1 MVPGPL
7 PATTL
12 FAEAFR
18 SAIMG
23 KLREGGANY
32 QRLRPPCN
40 CGLVGPPLRAENGGV
55 SADPFTPPFTPPR
68 GRPRR
73 RAWAPHLPQRLA
85 QLHA

>member
-1 MVPGPL
+1 MAGPL

-32 QRLRPPCN
+32 QRLRP
-40 CGLVGPPLRAENGGV
+40 LDATVGWASGVTRTPL
-55 SADPFTPPFTPPR
+55 SADPTP
-68 GRPRR
+68 
-73 RAWAPHLPQRLA
+73 
-85 QLHA
+85 